1 MRLLSICVDIPR
13 YLFHHAYFLHEPIGR
28 RIDLDQIRAYLR
40 VIICS
45 VKITMKTIRISK
57 LRIFIQ
63 SVFALLCLGAGY
75 QFFHFYLWAV
85 GKSDVYVP
93 RPPSV
98 EGFLPI
104 SALLGLKR
112 FVLTGRYDDV
122 HPAGLTIFLAA
133 LTIALLLRKGFCGW
147 ICPVGFASNLIEKGG
162 KKIQFIQHLPP
173 WLDLPLRSIKYFLLA
188 FFCYVILWKMDLS
201 AVEAFIYSPYN
212 KIVDGKMLL
221 LFLEPSKLTLQ
232 VLVAL
237 ILISF
242 VLRNF
247 WCRYLCPYGALLGLL
262 GFISPAQVKRKP
274 ELLSRPL
281 SAFKAFVQS
290 SFTFLQNSDIF
301 FVHSKCSFL
310 GFVFFVENQITQ
322 LLRAFRVFSCPN
334 LI

>member
-1 MRLLSICVDIPR
+1 MRLLSICVDILR

-40 VIICS
+40 VIIFS
-45 VKITMKTIRISK
+45 VKIAMKTIRISK

-147 ICPVGFASNLIEKGG
+147 ICPVGFASNLIEKAG
-162 KKIQFIQHLPP
+162 KKIQFIQHLPA
-173 WLDLPLRSIKYFLLA
+173 WLELP
-188 FFCYVILWKMDLS
+188 
-201 AVEAFIYSPYN
+201 
-212 KIVDGKMLL
+212 
-221 LFLEPSKLTLQ
+221 
-232 VLVAL
+232 
-237 ILISF
+237 
-242 VLRNF
+242 
-247 WCRYLCPYGALLGLL
+247 
-262 GFISPAQVKRKP
+262 
-274 ELLSRPL
+274 
-281 SAFKAFVQS
+281 
-290 SFTFLQNSDIF
+290 
-301 FVHSKCSFL
+301 
-310 GFVFFVENQITQ
+310 
-322 LLRAFRVFSCPN
+322 
-334 LI
+334 